1 MVLFGGDFQPRDG
14 GLDVRFGLLQK
25 DAGQLER
32 GLGMTLTG
40 GLLQQ
45 RQCLPVVGRILR
57 QQLVCLPE
65 RESDAA
71 LAMIGNG
78 RLKFQIIPSL

>member
-1 MVLFGGDFQPRDG
+1 MAW
-14 GLDVRFGLLQK
+14 QK

-65 RESDAA
+65 KG
-71 LAMIGNG
+71 I
-78 RLKFQIIPSL
+78 